1 MSSLPM
7 LRRSPVLPVG
17 VVMLLALL
25 SAWAT
30 PVQAAP
36 AAAPAPVVQPAT
48 ATTARIKE
56 VATVQGVRPNQLI
69 GYGLVVGLDGTG
81 DQTTQTPFT
90 TQSLNAMLQQLGV
103 TVPAGTS
110 MQLKNVAA
118 VLVTATLPP
127 FAQPGQLLDITVS
140 SLGNAKSL
148 RGGTLVAT
156 PLRGADNQIYAL
168 AQGNLM
174 VGGAGAS
181 AGGSKV
187 QVNHLLAGRIPGGA
201 TVERSV
207 LSPLGQGDALQL
219 DLSSS
224 DYATARAVAG
234 AINTRFGAGTAQAL
248 DGRVVK
254 VRLPPTPDERVSF
267 MAEVE
272 NLKVEMAA
280 PAAKVVVNA
289 RTGSVVMNQAVTLGP
304 CAVAHGNLSVTIS
317 TTPQV
322 SQPAPLSGGQ
332 TVVTEKSDI
341 KMQQDGGALIQLP
354 AGTRLTEVVKALNSL
369 GATPADLLTILQA
382 IKAAGA
388 LQAELEVI

>member
-1 MSSLPM
+1 MSSLLM

-36 AAAPAPVVQPAT
+36 AAAPVVQPAT

>member
-1 MSSLPM
+1 MSSLLM

-25 SAWAT
+25 SAWVT

-156 PLRGADNQIYAL
+156 PLRGADNQIYAR

-201 TVERSV
+201 TVERGV

-388 LQAELEVI
+388 LNAELEVI

>member
-1 MSSLPM
+1 MSSLLM

-25 SAWAT
+25 SAWVT

-36 AAAPAPVVQPAT
+36 VPAPVVQPAT

-207 LSPLGQGDALQL
+207 PSPLGQGDALQL